1 MYQFVLTSSTSV
13 ADIQAS
19 SLRSVHRVGLPR
31 VLLRHQPHR
40 CAVRLK
46 STLRDSDAPI
56 YTGVCLSRATIQFF
70 NHNDMAELRKILESI
85 AKDDKRLKRNTTQQ
99 RRWIIVEGVYRN
111 SGNICPLPEVLALK
125 KEFGY
130 RLFLEESYSF
140 GTLGA
145 TGRGVTEHFGVS
157 VNEIDILNVSLE
169 TALGSVGG
177 VCVGT
182 REVVDHQRLSG
193 AGYVILI

>member
-1 MYQFVLTSSTSV
+1 M
-13 ADIQAS
+13 
-19 SLRSVHRVGLPR
+19 
-31 VLLRHQPHR
+31 
-40 CAVRLK
+40 
-46 STLRDSDAPI
+46 
-56 YTGVCLSRATIQFF
+56 
-70 NHNDMAELRKILESI
+70 
-85 AKDDKRLKRNTTQQ
+85 
-99 RRWIIVEGVYRN
+99 
-111 SGNICPLPEVLALK
+111 
-125 KEFGY
+125 
-130 RLFLEESYSF
+130 

-193 AGYVILI
+193 AGYCFSAAAPPFLSTVAMKSLSLLETDRTYIQKLRENRRLFHSLLKTSDFFVV